1 MFSNWCPAPTLPLAC
16 IVKLAMA
23 AIMLIKWGAGDDM
36 YCFSANM
43 NPVYYQD
50 CTLQLN
56 LPPTANQFKKNTVD
70 NWVKHLIQS
79 ACQILQNEQLCMQ
92 QGTKEDG
99 IVLIQQLHGM

>member
-1 MFSNWCPAPTLPLAC
+1 MNDCTPGMFILAYLLDPSKC
-16 IVKLAMA
+16 FQIGV
-23 AIMLIKWGAGDDM
+23 WHSM

-50 CTLQLN
+50 RTLWLN

-70 NWVKHLIQS
+70 DLVKHLIQL

-92 QGTKEDG
+92 
-99 IVLIQQLHGM
+99 